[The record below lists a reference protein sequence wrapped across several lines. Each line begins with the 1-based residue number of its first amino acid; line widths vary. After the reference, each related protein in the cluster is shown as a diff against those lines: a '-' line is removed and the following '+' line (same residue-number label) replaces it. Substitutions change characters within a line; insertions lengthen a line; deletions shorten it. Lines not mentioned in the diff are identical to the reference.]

1 MLVNFRV
8 EVATRTDFVYLL
20 LFPPFLHNVS
30 FPLPI
35 HLSPRGSLS
44 IYTDICRVIVQLC
57 TSHHKCSR
65 MRTFIRYINGTSK
78 IIVKETLRFER
89 LRLCNIL
96 YFQNSVVAPYVTC
109 KSSGKVRWHA
119 KINKRVEMITK
130 HKTQPMLSVV
140 KAACRTSVELCCCSL
155 SKWRACLDSLHPFF
169 FLRSKPQVKDW
180 LLSLSVSCKVH
191 QLSL

>member
-8 EVATRTDFVYLL
+8 EVATRTDSVYLL

-35 HLSPRGSLS
+35 RLSPRGSLS

-57 TSHHKCSR
+57 TSHHKCSW
-65 MRTFIRYINGTSK
+65 MSTFIRYINGTSK

-89 LRLCNIL
+89 LRLYNTL
-96 YFQNSVVAPYVTC
+96 YFQNSVVAPYIAC
-109 KSSGKVRWHA
+109 KNSGKVRWHA

-130 HKTQPMLSVV
+130 HSLCCLV
-140 KAACRTSVELCCCSL
+140 KAACRTSVELCCCSF
-155 SKWRACLDSLHPFF
+155 SKWRACLDSLHLFF
-169 FLRSKPQVKDW
+169 F
-180 LLSLSVSCKVH
+180 KV
-191 QLSL
+191 